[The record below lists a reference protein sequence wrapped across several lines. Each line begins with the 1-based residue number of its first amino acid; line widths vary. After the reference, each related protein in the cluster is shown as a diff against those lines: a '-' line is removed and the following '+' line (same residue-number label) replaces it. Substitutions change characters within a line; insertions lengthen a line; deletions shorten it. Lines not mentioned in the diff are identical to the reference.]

1 MNTPHQPSALA
12 RFTYPLAIANL
23 IAQIG
28 IIVTGGLVRLTGS
41 GLGCST
47 WPMCEP
53 GQFAPEFHAEM
64 TFHPIVEFG
73 NRTLT
78 GVLGVI
84 AGLLLLSVLLD
95 KSRTQ
100 AIKRLVWW
108 PIILI
113 AVQAVVGGITV
124 HVDLHPAVVG
134 IHMIISVALVSLS
147 TMIVYRVSPR
157 ERADVARIPV
167 RVKQV
172 VATLGL
178 WMLPI
183 VVLGVIVTGAGPH
196 SGDDEV
202 GYRLSVDPMMM
213 ARIHALSVWVF
224 VALLAVLAFL
234 MYRARA
240 QSVDLAPR
248 PLTTGFWWVVAVTAL
263 QGAVGYYQTFNG
275 LPWVVVTFHLL
286 GVGVFAMVTTN
297 LVLLTRPT
305 VATRR

>member
-1 MNTPHQPSALA
+1 MNTPQQPPALS

-64 TFHPIVEFG
+64 TFHPIIEFG

-78 GVLGVI
+78 GVLSVI
-84 AGLLLLSVLLD
+84 AGLLLLSVILD
-95 KSRTQ
+95 KSRTA
-100 AIKRLVWW
+100 AIKKLVWW

-113 AVQAVVGGITV
+113 VVQAVVGGITV

-134 IHMIISVALVSLS
+134 IHMIISVALVALS
-147 TMIVYRVSPR
+147 TVIVYRVSPR
-157 ERADVARIPV
+157 ERDDTTQIFPRIKQIVA
-167 RVKQV
+167 
-172 VATLGL
+172 ALGV

-202 GYRLSVDPMMM
+202 GYRFSVDPMMM
-213 ARIHALSVWVF
+213 ARFHALSVWVF
-224 VALLAVLAFL
+224 VALLALLGFL
-234 MYRARA
+234 IYRSRA
-240 QSVDLAPR
+240 KNVNLAPQQ
-248 PLTTGFWWVVAVTAL
+248 LVNGFWWVVAITAL
-263 QGAVGYYQTFNG
+263 QGAIGYYQTFNG

-286 GVGVFAMVTTN
+286 GVGLFAMATTN
-297 LVLLTRPT
+297 LVLLTRPA
-305 VATRR
+305 VAARR